1 MWKVELNISRSRKID
16 FRGGNCRNKVTVLVR
31 WKIGIKPLNW
41 VWLQLIRL
49 SPRLLLF
56 CKRSR
61 NGCGRLLDTGTKGT
75 MGRWKG
81 KGSLFPPSHHPSHFP
96 LPRILIGDWETS
108 GDDSGFDPNTPILWR
123 HLLLLFSLIFM
134 HTLSNFLWVKNN
146 FTVNIIMEL

>member
-1 MWKVELNISRSRKID
+1 MWKVELNICRSRKTD
-16 FRGGNCRNKVTVLVR
+16 FRGGNCRNKDTVLVR

-41 VWLQLIRL
+41 VWLQLDL
-49 SPRLLLF
+49 TTNSSPVVSYYF
-56 CKRSR
+56 VS
-61 NGCGRLLDTGTKGT
+61 GQGTVAGDYYGTGAKGT

-81 KGSLFPPSHHPSHFP
+81 KGRLFPPSHHPSHFP

-134 HTLSNFLWVKNN
+134 HNPQQF
-146 FTVNIIMEL
+146 FMG